1 MLPGG
6 GGGARF
12 IPPDEY
18 KEFLSLGHGG
28 VFDLDLDNVD
38 VAPWRLPG
46 ADIGAYFNF
55 GLNEHKWREYASE
68 VRHKRLELTMQ
79 ASIQTFDGDQDA
91 SLGGAYPHGAPEGG
105 AMARGYGYRMG
116 GMGGGGGG
124 LSLIHI

>member
-91 SLGGAYPHGAPEGG
+91 RRSEARTRTGPQRAAPWREGTATEWEAWAEEEEEEG
-105 AMARGYGYRMG
+105 
-116 GMGGGGGG
+116 
-124 LSLIHI
+124 

>member
-6 GGGARF
+6 GGGARV

-55 GLNEHKWREYASE
+55 GLNEHQWREYASE
-68 VRHKRLELTMQ
+68 VRHSGSSHHAGEHP
-79 ASIQTFDGDQDA
+79 DA
-91 SLGGAYPHGAPEGG
+91 RRGPGRGAGGAYPHGAPEGG
-105 AMARGYGYRMG
+105 AMARGYGYRMEER
-116 GMGGGGGG
+116 GGGGGG
-124 LSLIHI
+124 